1 MKKEL
6 PEKEFTERFDAGE
19 DPRSLGFDLDNAV
32 VEQPEAKR
40 VNVDLPAPMLARLDR
55 EAHLRGITRQ
65 SLIKVWLYERLE
77 EAEKK

>member
-55 EAHLRGITRQ
+55 EAQLRGITRQ

>member
-19 DPRSLGFDLDNAV
+19 DPRSLGFDLDKAV
-32 VEQPEAKR
+32 IDEPEAKR

-55 EAHLRGITRQ
+55 EAQLRGITRQ

>member
-6 PEKEFTERFDAGE
+6 PEKEFTERFDAGQ

-32 VEQPEAKR
+32 IEQPEAKR

-55 EAHLRGITRQ
+55 EAQLRGITRQ

>member
-19 DPRSLGFDLDNAV
+19 DPRSLGFDLENAV

-40 VNVDLPAPMLARLDR
+40 VNVDLPASMLARLDR
-55 EAHLRGITRQ
+55 EAQLRGITRQ

-77 EAEKK
+77 AEKN

>member
-6 PEKEFTERFDAGE
+6 AEKEFKERFDAGE

-32 VEQPEAKR
+32 VEEPETKR

-55 EAHLRGITRQ
+55 EAQIRGITRQ
-65 SLIKVWLYERLE
+65 SLIKVWLYDRLE
-77 EAEKK
+77 TAEKK